1 MRGWKFEFDSNLT
14 QLFICEMYIGLI
26 VRRAMGLF
34 RNMCI
39 IFIVRIIFILLYS
52 IHDII
57 ILICCI
63 NTAFGVSQ
71 TPIRNNI
78 YKEMFMRR
86 LFRKLVLLIVLGMM
100 LVGCSNKST
109 KKDKEE
115 FKYFKE
121 HPEIITPDDY
131 IVWSNEL
138 NVIVDKEY
146 VDNYSFSFWI
156 LSNEELKE
164 EDIEVNIEKL
174 ETPYDIKLFGG
185 KYTSQ
190 PLSRNYLL
198 ALNGINWKEL
208 EAYDFSDNIEEREK
222 YQKIREEITAEY
234 LLIPNDSIVE
244 LYNNKVNIIF
254 DIGDKSNI
262 KNEEIDEIKVN
273 IKGKEYTVN
282 IGKLFF
288 KYEQDNNEY
297 EKDPENAI
305 SRYSSPVPLDVGN
318 EKGELSI
325 PNATYGTT
333 KDIIVKE
340 FRLINADE
348 DKTIES
354 IRISNKSGEVKS
366 QTYEKGTEISIP
378 ADSQFAIEINVTD
391 RKLQN
396 NPYYTTSVYLEVIYE
411 KDDNI
416 YSRVFSQFME
426 GMCNAEEAYSVAEFG
441 IYVP

>member
-1 MRGWKFEFDSNLT
+1 
-14 QLFICEMYIGLI
+14 
-26 VRRAMGLF
+26 
-34 RNMCI
+34 
-39 IFIVRIIFILLYS
+39 
-52 IHDII
+52 
-57 ILICCI
+57 
-63 NTAFGVSQ
+63 
-71 TPIRNNI
+71 
-78 YKEMFMRR
+78 MRR

-198 ALNGINWKEL
+198 ALNGINWNEL
-208 EAYDFSDNIEEREK
+208 EAYESSDNVEEREEYK
-222 YQKIREEITAEY
+222 KIREEITTEY

-244 LYNNKVNIIF
+244 LYNNRVNIIF